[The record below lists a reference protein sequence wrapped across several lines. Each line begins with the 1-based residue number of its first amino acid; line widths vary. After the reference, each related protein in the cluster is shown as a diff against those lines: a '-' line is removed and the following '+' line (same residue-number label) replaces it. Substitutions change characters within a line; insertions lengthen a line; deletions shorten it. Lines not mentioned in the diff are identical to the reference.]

1 MEAAEFVQRWSTS
14 GGSERANY
22 ALFLTEL
29 CDLLGVAHPE
39 PSLPENARNAYVFDR
54 AVTFTNGDGTTS
66 TGFADLYK
74 RGHFVCETKQGVEKE
89 DEAELFSEKAQTA
102 TKKRRAGHGKR
113 GTKAYDTTMLRALG
127 QATQYARALDPA
139 EEGRPPFILVVDV
152 GYRIELYSE
161 FSRTGGAYVPFPDAR
176 SHRIQ
181 LADLADPKRGPE
193 LLDTLRHVWT
203 DPDALDPSR
212 RSAKVTRDIAASLA
226 KLARA
231 LEADGHPAEDV
242 AHFLMRCLFT
252 MFAEDVGLL
261 RENAFLDLLKS
272 IDDPAH
278 FAPVMES
285 LWRTMD
291 TGGFSTDLR
300 QTLKRFNGGLFADNK
315 AIPLS
320 RDQLDLMIEAA
331 SQKWNDV
338 EPAIFGTLLERALDP
353 VERHKLG
360 AHYTPRAYVERLVVP
375 TVVEPLRE
383 EWDAARVAAITLAE
397 EGNAKGAAA
406 ELTAFH
412 DRLCDVRVLDPACGS
427 GNFLYVVLEH
437 LKRIEGEVFDA
448 YDQLVGD
455 RQIAFDL
462 SHTVNPEQLLGIELN
477 PRAAAIAELVLWIGY
492 LQWHYRTRG
501 KVDPPEPVIRDLHN
515 IENRDAVLDYDARE
529 EVLDADG
536 EPVTI
541 WDGRTTKPHP
551 VTGLEVPDETARVPM
566 YRYVNPRKAEWPKAD
581 FVVGNPPF
589 IGGWMMRQS
598 IGDGYVEALWKVH
611 DLPEKAD
618 FVMYWWDKAARLTR
632 AGEVR
637 QFGLITT
644 NSIRQIFQR
653 RVLETHIQA
662 KESPLT
668 LRFAVADH
676 PWVDTATA
684 AAVRIAM
691 TVGATTSG
699 PALIGEPI
707 EPIGNEEAGLATR
720 EVACINHQLSAGI
733 DLDSARPLR
742 ANDGVCVPGVQLY
755 GSGFVVDSDTANKIR
770 PQTRSEHRV
779 VRSYL
784 NGRDFMQ
791 NPRGMYVID
800 FFEMTAEEAKAAN
813 PAAFQRVIDYVK
825 PERDQNRRASIRD
838 KWWRFGWERP
848 VLRQASA
855 GLSRII
861 ATPETAKHRVFA
873 FIDEETLPDNMLT
886 NIASDDAFIL
896 GVLSSRVHVVW
907 TLASGGTL
915 EDRPR
920 YTKSVCFEPFPIPV
934 CEGDQKQRI
943 RDLGEQLDAHRKAR
957 QAEHPELTMTGM
969 YNVLEKLRSGETLT
983 AKEKTIHE
991 QGLVSVLRQIHDDL
1005 DTAVAEAYGWPV
1017 DLTDEQ
1023 ILERLVALN
1032 YERAEEES
1040 RGLVR
1045 WLRPDYQ
1052 NPTGKQ
1058 QRGVELVDDDEAEDT
1073 PKKGAKGKKAAKGAA
1088 GKKGAKAPKLA
1099 KRPWPKTL
1107 AEQAAAVGA
1116 VLSASGEPAD
1126 EKTIASAFTRADKAR
1141 LAELLATLA
1150 AIGKARQLEDGRYV
1164 AA

>member
-14 GGSERANY
+14 GRSERANY

-74 RGHFVCETKQGVEKE
+74 RGCFVCETKQGVEAD
-89 DEAELFSEKAQTA
+89 DERELFSEKAQTA
-102 TKKRRAGHGKR
+102 SKKRKAGHGKR

-181 LADLADPKRGPE
+181 LADLADPQRGPE

-212 RSAKVTRDIAASLA
+212 RSAKVTREIAASLA

-231 LEADGHPAEDV
+231 LEADSHPAEDV

-261 RENAFLDLLKS
+261 EEDSFLNLLKG
-272 IDDPAH
+272 IKKPAE
-278 FAPVMES
+278 FVPLMES
-285 LWRTMD
+285 LWQTMD
-291 TGGFSTDLR
+291 TGGYSVAIR
-300 QTLKRFNGGLFADNK
+300 QTLKRFNGGLFAEQK

-397 EGNAKGAAA
+397 EGDSVGARN
-406 ELTAFH
+406 ELTRFH
-412 DRLCDVRVLDPACGS
+412 NRLCDVHVLDPACGS

-437 LKRIEGEVFDA
+437 LKRIEGEVFDTL
-448 YDQLVGD
+448 DQLVGEKQ
-455 RQIAFDL
+455 RQL
-462 SHTVNPEQLLGIELN
+462 TTESRTVNPEQLLGIELN

-501 KVDPPEPVIRDLHN
+501 KVDPP
-515 IENRDAVLDYDARE
+515 
-529 EVLDADG
+529 

-589 IGGWMMRQS
+589 IGKLKQRHS
-598 IGDGYVEALWKVH
+598 LGDGYITALRDVY
-611 DLPEKAD
+611 DGEVPDGAD
-618 FVMYWWDKAARLTR
+618 YVMYWWGKAAEEIRRSTLR
-632 AGEVR
+632 R
-637 QFGLITT
+637 FGLITT
-644 NSIRQIFQR
+644 NSLSQAFGR
-653 RVLETHIQA
+653 RFLGPMLSREPRIYLA
-662 KESPLT
+662 LAIP
-668 LRFAVADH
+668 DH
-676 PWVDTATA
+676 PWVQNEDG

-691 TVGATTSG
+691 TIGCSASANGVRRDVIEETIEENGEVAIAFRDTWGQISPDLRVGASVD
-699 PALIGEPI
+699 
-707 EPIGNEEAGLATR
+707 GL
-720 EVACINHQLSAGI
+720 S
-733 DLDSARPLR
+733 PLR
-742 ANDGVCVPGVQLY
+742 ANSEICGTGLIL
-755 GSGFVVDSDTANKIR
+755 GSRGFVVSEGKAREIAEKSKASAQILFPILNGKDITERRRNVYAIDATLLSEQELRALSPAAYQHLYDHVR
-770 PQTRSEHRV
+770 PERQTNRDARLREQWWKFRRSNEQ
-779 VRSYL
+779 VRSAIQGL
-784 NGRDFMQ
+784 
-791 NPRGMYVID
+791 
-800 FFEMTAEEAKAAN
+800 A
-813 PAAFQRVIDYVK
+813 
-825 PERDQNRRASIRD
+825 
-838 KWWRFGWERP
+838 RFI
-848 VLRQASA
+848 V
-855 GLSRII
+855 
-861 ATPETAKHRVFA
+861 TPETAKHRFFCFVEGT
-873 FIDEETLPDNMLT
+873 DRPEHRLVVVG
-886 NIASDDAFIL
+886 SDDSLLIA
-896 GVLSSRVHVVW
+896 VLSSRIHAIW
-907 TLASGGTL
+907 ALFAGGTL
-915 EDRPR
+915 EDRPV
-920 YTKSVCFEPFPIPV
+920 YNKSVCFDAFPFPTGTS
-934 CEGDQKQRI
+934 EQQQRI

-957 QAEHPELTMTGM
+957 QAENPGLTMTGM
-969 YNVLEKLRSGETLT
+969 YNVLEKLRSGESLT

-1005 DTAVAEAYGWPV
+1005 DAAVAEAYGWPV
-1017 DLTDEQ
+1017 TLTDEE

-1032 YERAEEES
+1032 HERAEEES
-1040 RGLVR
+1040 RGVVR

-1058 QRGVELVDDDEAEDT
+1058 QRGVALVDDDEADEDT
-1073 PKKGAKGKKAAKGAA
+1073 PKKGAKGKKAAKGA
-1088 GKKGAKAPKLA
+1088 KTKAPAKLA

-1126 EKTIASAFTRADKAR
+1126 EKSIASAFTGANKAR

>member
-1 MEAAEFVQRWSTS
+1 MEAAPVTQAAQFVKRWSPS
-14 GGSERANY
+14 GGSERSNY
-22 ALFLTEL
+22 QMFLTEL
-29 CDLLGVAHPE
+29 CDLLGVDRPDPAIA
-39 PSLPENARNAYVFDR
+39 ENARNAYVFDR

-89 DEAELFSEKAQTA
+89 DEAELFSEKAQAA
-102 TKKRRAGHGKR
+102 TKKRKAGHGKR
-113 GTKAYDTTMLRALG
+113 GTKAYDSTMDRARG
-127 QATQYARALDPA
+127 QAEQYARALDPA

-181 LADLADPKRGPE
+181 LADLADPQRGPE
-193 LLDTLRHVWT
+193 LLDTLRQVWT

-212 RSAKVTRDIAASLA
+212 RSAKVTREIAASLA

-291 TGGFSTDLR
+291 KGGFSTDLR

-397 EGNAKGAAA
+397 EGDAKGAAA

-515 IENRDAVLDYDARE
+515 IENRDAVLAYDARE
-529 EVLDADG
+529 EVIGADG

-566 YRYVNPRKAEWPKAD
+566 YRYVNPRKTEWPKAD

-589 IGGWMMRQS
+589 VANRNFLDELGE
-598 IGDGYVEALWKVH
+598 GYTTALSKAYPEITAAV
-611 DLPEKAD
+611 DL
-618 FVMYWWDKAARLTR
+618 VMYFWGHAADLVARAATR
-632 AGEVR
+632 R
-637 QFGLITT
+637 FGFITT
-644 NSIRQIFQR
+644 NKIRSQQNGTVVHAAIEKGCKI
-653 RVLETHIQA
+653 LYAI
-662 KESPLT
+662 P
-668 LRFAVADH
+668 DH
-676 PWVDTATA
+676 PWPGAK
-684 AAVRIAM
+684 VRIAI
-691 TVGATTSG
+691 TVVGAGIWAEVQPCLALSPDHDQLKSRSTSQYISDSELLNSFPKTINNDLSPLVDISTAVELNCYEKLVHAG
-699 PALIGEPI
+699 MKPYSKTLIVDLHQAKQLFE
-707 EPIGNEEAGLATR
+707 NDDDLEA
-720 EVACINHQLSAGI
+720 I
-733 DLDSARPLR
+733 ARR
-742 ANDGVCVPGVQLY
+742 
-755 GSGFVVDSDTANKIR
+755 
-770 PQTRSEHRV
+770 
-779 VRSYL
+779 YL
-784 NGRDFMQ
+784 NGQDVARKARDV
-791 NPRGMYVID
+791 RVLD
-800 FFEMTAEEAKAAN
+800 FFG
-813 PAAFQRVIDYVK
+813 RSIDEIRTNYSRAYQYLLNYTK
-825 PERDQNRRASIRD
+825 PERSQERNTRLRD
-838 KWWRFGWERP
+838 EYW
-848 VLRQASA
+848 L
-855 GLSRII
+855 
-861 ATPETAKHRVFA
+861 
-873 FIDEETLPDNMLT
+873 
-886 NIASDDAFIL
+886 
-896 GVLSSRVHVVW
+896 
-907 TLASGGTL
+907 
-915 EDRPR
+915 
-920 YTKSVCFEPFPIPV
+920 
-934 CEGDQKQRI
+934 
-943 RDLGEQLDAHRKAR
+943 
-957 QAEHPELTMTGM
+957 
-969 YNVLEKLRSGETLT
+969 
-983 AKEKTIHE
+983 
-991 QGLVSVLRQIHDDL
+991 
-1005 DTAVAEAYGWPV
+1005 WPC
-1017 DLTDEQ
+1017 
-1023 ILERLVALN
+1023 
-1032 YERAEEES
+1032 
-1040 RGLVR
+1040 
-1045 WLRPDYQ
+1045 
-1052 NPTGKQ
+1052 
-1058 QRGVELVDDDEAEDT
+1058 
-1073 PKKGAKGKKAAKGAA
+1073 
-1088 GKKGAKAPKLA
+1088 
-1099 KRPWPKTL
+1099 
-1107 AEQAAAVGA
+1107 
-1116 VLSASGEPAD
+1116 
-1126 EKTIASAFTRADKAR
+1126 
-1141 LAELLATLA
+1141 
-1150 AIGKARQLEDGRYV
+1150 
-1164 AA
+1164 